1 MNSTSS
7 SPVIFSRWVSWL
19 GVLMLGAGVSSAS
32 LSPSQAA
39 SPALSSASL
48 QFSATDIAQG
58 VLEGGTPVSY
68 ETGVEGWTREAFAS
82 LGLFGLEWDSLEGDT
97 RRMTYSGST
106 ESSSL
111 IPGGTSTWITAGN
124 VASSPRDSI
133 FLRETLEVS
142 GNTARFTLALEPI
155 DGDVMEDKRLYWKAG
170 LPPGYQSEFTG
181 AGSSTLVVSD
191 GSHAHPTLVLHATT
205 GAGTATWGGPAI
217 YTDALTNGEP
227 SPTLY
232 IHSTSEEEFT
242 IVITVGIIDRDPCSA
257 VAAASSAHSKAGSFG
272 EGWSAHT
279 SCLQAPNW
287 SIPAEGETETV
298 NLETGIDLEAL
309 PEGHTADIT
318 VSGLPSSVT
327 AVRGSD
333 SGTQASFSL
342 TATREVSP
350 GSYSPVITRQ
360 TRVNTGGVI
369 TLSQQDSVT
378 ASLVITEGAPLPKP
392 EAVEEHPV
400 VEPPAP
406 IASEPEVSQRP
417 SSSVPTVTAVPE
429 MEPAPLAPAPQSTP
443 LVIDPLPEVKLTP
456 KVLEPSSTEREPS
469 VFIPQEPDIP
479 EPNNASAWL
488 GLSLAIVVVLGGLF
502 AAHRRRRDSRGT
514 VDNAQA

>member
-7 SPVIFSRWVSWL
+7 SPFIFSRWVSWL

-170 LPPGYQSEFTG
+170 
-181 AGSSTLVVSD
+181 
-191 GSHAHPTLVLHATT
+191 
-205 GAGTATWGGPAI
+205 
-217 YTDALTNGEP
+217 
-227 SPTLY
+227 
-232 IHSTSEEEFT
+232 
-242 IVITVGIIDRDPCSA
+242 
-257 VAAASSAHSKAGSFG
+257 
-272 EGWSAHT
+272 
-279 SCLQAPNW
+279 
-287 SIPAEGETETV
+287 
-298 NLETGIDLEAL
+298 
-309 PEGHTADIT
+309 
-318 VSGLPSSVT
+318 
-327 AVRGSD
+327 
-333 SGTQASFSL
+333 
-342 TATREVSP
+342 
-350 GSYSPVITRQ
+350 
-360 TRVNTGGVI
+360 
-369 TLSQQDSVT
+369 
-378 ASLVITEGAPLPKP
+378 
-392 EAVEEHPV
+392 
-400 VEPPAP
+400 
-406 IASEPEVSQRP
+406 
-417 SSSVPTVTAVPE
+417 
-429 MEPAPLAPAPQSTP
+429 
-443 LVIDPLPEVKLTP
+443 
-456 KVLEPSSTEREPS
+456 
-469 VFIPQEPDIP
+469 
-479 EPNNASAWL
+479 
-488 GLSLAIVVVLGGLF
+488 
-502 AAHRRRRDSRGT
+502 
-514 VDNAQA
+514 

>member
-242 IVITVGIIDRDPCSA
+242 IVITVGIVDRDPCSA

-298 NLETGIDLEAL
+298 NLETGINLGGL
-309 PEGHTADIT
+309 PEGHTTDIT
-318 VSGLPSSVT
+318 VSGLPSGVT

-333 SGTQASFSL
+333 SGTRASFSL
-342 TATREVSP
+342 TASREVAP
-350 GSYSPVITRQ
+350 GSYSPVITRETQ
-360 TRVNTGGVI
+360 VNSSGVV
-369 TLSQQDSVT
+369 TVSQRDSVT
-378 ASLVITEGAPLPKP
+378 STLVVTEGAPLP
-392 EAVEEHPV
+392 EAEEEAPV
-400 VEPPAP
+400 AKPPAP
-406 IASEPEVSQRP
+406 ADTEPAENRP
-417 SSSVPTVTAVPE
+417 QPLLAPTV
-429 MEPAPLAPAPQSTP
+429 EPAPVAPSPRPSP
-443 LVIDPLPEVKLTP
+443 LVIDPLPEVPEPPVLSDEP
-456 KVLEPSSTEREPS
+456 PAPRGERDPAFFIPLEPE
-469 VFIPQEPDIP
+469 IPQAT
-479 EPNNASAWL
+479 NASAWL
-488 GLSLAIVVVLGGLF
+488 GLSLAVVMLAGGLI
-502 AAHRRRRDSRGT
+502 AAFRRRLASRGT
-514 VDNAQA
+514 TDNAWG